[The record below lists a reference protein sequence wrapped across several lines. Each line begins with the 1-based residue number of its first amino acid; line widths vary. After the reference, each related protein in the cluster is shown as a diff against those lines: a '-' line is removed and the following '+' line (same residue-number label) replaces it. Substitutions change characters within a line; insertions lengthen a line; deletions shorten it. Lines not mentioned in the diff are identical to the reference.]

1 MLLET
6 TGGGGVMVIVSVA
19 LPVPVILEALIV
31 TNELPSAGGDPE
43 IRPVI
48 VLTERPP
55 GNPTA
60 L

>member
-1 MLLET
+1 
-6 TGGGGVMVIVSVA
+6 MVIVSVA